1 MNRLIQNRIN
11 KETMYWVFFIMTIF
25 VIIATFLLFGF
36 KESFKIFFL
45 SNREEALAG
54 KMAITGVAAI
64 LYSIYHYMI
73 AMMIAATIVI
83 SLKSLGYSF
92 WIIVIIMWGLNTL
105 NGLLVLVINYKSNI
119 DLTLYTGLGRIIHVL
134 TTKNKPLGI
143 LTETFFIIKLIIWDG
158 PGELVIFLRPKTMNK
173 SLVATIFLFAAGFQ
187 MIPWVLIYSK
197 SYENLTHFF

>member
-1 MNRLIQNRIN
+1 
-11 KETMYWVFFIMTIF
+11 MTII
-25 VIIATFLLFGF
+25 VIIATLLLFGF

-45 SNREEALAG
+45 PSKEEALAG
-54 KMAITGVAAI
+54 KMAITGAAAI

-73 AMMIAATIVI
+73 AMMIAATVVI

-92 WIIVIIMWGLNTL
+92 WIIVIIMWALNTL
-105 NGLLVLVINYKSNI
+105 NGLLVLAINYKSNI

-134 TTKNKPLGI
+134 TTKNKLLGI

-173 SLVATIFLFAAGFQ
+173 SLLATIFLFAAGFQ